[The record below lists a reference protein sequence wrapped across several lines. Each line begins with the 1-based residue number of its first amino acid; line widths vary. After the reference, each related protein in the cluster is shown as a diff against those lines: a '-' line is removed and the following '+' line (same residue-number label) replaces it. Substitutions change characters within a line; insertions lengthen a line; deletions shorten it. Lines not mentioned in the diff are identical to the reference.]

1 MGVYPDVGL
10 KDARRR
16 RDEARG
22 LLADGTDPGEQ
33 RKEAKAAAV
42 AEQREKEYTAPP
54 CRQAGVGAN
63 PADVKKSKPRSAWTH
78 LNLYHFL

>member
-54 CRQAGVGAN
+54 AVKQASAQIRQTSRRASRAQRG
-63 PADVKKSKPRSAWTH
+63 RT
-78 LNLYHFL
+78 